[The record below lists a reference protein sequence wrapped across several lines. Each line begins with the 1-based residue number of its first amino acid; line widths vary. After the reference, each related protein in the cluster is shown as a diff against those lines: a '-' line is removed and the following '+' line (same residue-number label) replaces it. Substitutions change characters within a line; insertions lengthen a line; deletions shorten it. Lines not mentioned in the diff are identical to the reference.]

1 MPAKTSSE
9 LWDFWIDRGGTFTD
23 VVGRR
28 PDGTLTAHKLLSEN
42 PEAYADAAVQG
53 IRDLLGL
60 KAGEPI
66 PAGKVGAVKMGTTVA
81 TNALLER
88 KGERTLLLITRGFR
102 DALKIGYQARPK
114 IFARHIVKP
123 DMLYERVAEVDE
135 RVRADGTVERVP
147 DLVAVRRELEAAK
160 ADGIAAVAIVF
171 MHAYRYPEHEKQVA
185 ALARDMGFAQVS
197 VSHEV
202 SPLIKL
208 VGRGDTTVVDAYL
221 SPILRRYVARVAGE
235 MHSGASSP
243 FPVSPSS
250 PPPLAGEVDAPLARL
265 RASSTRYGASGEGSS
280 ASIEQTSAPS
290 LSLPR
295 KRGREKERLRGREQA
310 AASGNAAAIRLMF
323 MMSSGGLTAAEL
335 FQGKDAILSGPAGGV
350 VGMAETGKQAGF
362 DRLIGFDMGGTST
375 DVSHFDG
382 EYERAFETEVAGVRM
397 RAPMMLIHTV
407 AAGGGSIL
415 HYDGA
420 RFRVGP
426 DSAGANPGPACYRRR
441 GPLAVTDANV
451 MVGKLIPDFFPRI
464 FGPGQDQP
472 LDEGAVRHAFNNLA
486 QKVSIKQNRDATA
499 EEIADGFI
507 KIAVE
512 NMANAIKKI
521 SVQRGYDVTRYALNC
536 FGGAGGQ
543 HACLV
548 ADALGMTRVLIHP
561 FSSLLSA
568 YGMGLADI
576 RATRQQA
583 IELPFGAKALAAIK
597 REGARLGRAA
607 KREVAGQGV
616 PAAKIKIFVRA
627 HIRYAGTDTALIVDA
642 GTLAAN
648 SSSPPP
654 LRGRST
660 RASRREGGKLTKR
673 SSKSTPLPNPPPQ
686 GGRERSAAR
695 GDANILKSARVDA
708 VLDKMQRAFEKAHKA
723 RFGFIDRSKQT
734 VVEAVSVEA
743 VGGGAKFRERA
754 GKRVRGKLP
763 APARQTKF
771 FSAGKWHKANVFTRD
786 QLKIGAR
793 VKGAAIIVEPH
804 QTIVVEPGWQAE
816 LTRKNHLVLTRA
828 VKLKR
833 THAIGTH
840 ADPVM
845 LEVFNNLFMSIAEQM
860 GVSLQNTA
868 YSVNIKERLDF
879 SCAVFAHDG
888 TLVANA
894 PHMPVHLGSMD
905 RSVETVIRDNA
916 GKIAPGDVYAINAP
930 YNGGTHLPDIT
941 VCTPVFSLSSPPPLA
956 GEVAAPLARSR
967 ASSTRYG
974 AAGGGITARTKQAS
988 APSPT
993 LPSKRGRERA
1003 AASGKP
1009 EILFWVAS
1017 RGHHADVGGIS
1028 PGSMSPNATTI
1039 EQEGVYMDN
1048 FKLVDRGRFRE
1059 AALMA
1064 ALTGAK
1070 YPARNPVQNV
1080 NDMKA
1085 QIAANE
1091 KGVAELRKMVAQFTL
1106 PVVRAYMQHVQD
1118 NAAESVRRVI
1128 DRLHDAE
1135 FSYEMDQGTVI
1146 KVKITVDKKK
1156 REATVDFTGTSPQQ
1170 PTNFN
1175 APEPVTRAAVLYVF
1189 RVMVDDEIP
1198 MNAGCLRPINIVIP
1212 QRSMLS
1218 PEYPA
1223 AVVAGNVETSQ
1234 AVTNCLFGALGS
1246 LAAAQGTMN
1255 NLNFGNAR
1263 YQYYET
1269 ICSGSPAGPGF
1280 PGTDAVHTHMTNT
1293 RLTDP
1298 EVLEFRY
1305 PVVLEDFH
1313 IRKGS
1318 GGRGQWH
1325 AGDGIRRTIRFL
1337 EKMECTILSGHRRVR
1352 PFGLAGGEAGQVGEN
1367 WARRKDGRMERL
1379 QGCDATVID
1388 AGEAIIIQT
1397 PTAGGYG
1404 KAEQARLSAAGRH
1417 PPPNQPPP

>member
-1 MPAKTSSE
+1 MPARIAPQ

-28 PDGTLTAHKLLSEN
+28 PDGTLVAHKLLSEN

-60 KAGEPI
+60 TAGEPI
-66 PAGKVGAVKMGTTVA
+66 PAGRVNAVKMGTTVA

-88 KGERTLLLITRGFR
+88 KGDRTLLVITKGFR

-114 IFARHIVKP
+114 IFAKQIIKP
-123 DMLYERVAEVDE
+123 DMLYERVSEVDE
-135 RVRADGTVERVP
+135 RVRSDGTVEQEP
-147 DLVAVRRELEAAK
+147 DLDAVRADLEAAK
-160 ADGIAAVAIVF
+160 ADGIDAVAIVF
-171 MHAYRYPEHEKQVA
+171 MHAYRFPEHEQRVA
-185 ALARDMGFAQVS
+185 ALAREIGFAQVS

-221 SPILRRYVARVAGE
+221 SPILRRYVDQVARQLEDSPHPSRRAF
-235 MHSGASSP
+235 GAPQDEASLRPHPEEARSA
-243 FPVSPSS
+243 VSK
-250 PPPLAGEVDAPLARL
+250 
-265 RASSTRYGASGEGSS
+265 EGGG
-280 ASIEQTSAPS
+280 P
-290 LSLPR
+290 
-295 KRGREKERLRGREQA
+295 
-310 AASGNAAAIRLMF
+310 RLMF

-382 EYERAFETEVAGVRM
+382 EYERTFETEVAGVRM

-426 DSAGANPGPACYRRR
+426 DSAGANPGPKCYRRG

-451 MVGKLIPDFFPRI
+451 MAGKLLPEFFPKI
-464 FGPGQDQP
+464 FGPHQDQP
-472 LDEGAVRHAFNNLA
+472 LDDGSVQAAFA
-486 QKVSIKQNRDATA
+486 EMAKDVGGKSP

-543 HACLV
+543 HACMV
-548 ADALGMTRVLIHP
+548 ADSLGMTKVLIHP

-576 RATRQQA
+576 RATREQA
-583 IELPFGAKALAAIK
+583 IELPFGAKALAALK
-597 REGARLGRAA
+597 RTGGKLGKDA
-607 KREVAGQGV
+607 KAEVGGQGV
-616 PAAKIKIFVRA
+616 PAGKIKVIVRA
-627 HIRYAGTDTALIVDA
+627 HIRYAGTDTALVVTA
-642 GTLAAN
+642 GTPAAM
-648 SSSPPP
+648 
-654 LRGRST
+654 T
-660 RASRREGGKLTKR
+660 
-673 SSKSTPLPNPPPQ
+673 
-686 GGRERSAAR
+686 
-695 GDANILKSARVDA
+695 
-708 VLDKMQRAFEKAHKA
+708 RAFEKAHKA
-723 RFGFIDRSKQT
+723 RFGFIDRTKQM

-743 VGGGAKFRERA
+743 VGGGAKFNEKAVRRSNA
-754 GKRVRGKLP
+754 ALPKPAKR
-763 APARQTKF
+763 TEF
-771 FSAGKWHKANVFTRD
+771 FSGGDWHKANVYTRD
-786 QLKIGAR
+786 QLKPGSK
-793 VKGAAIIVEPH
+793 VKGAAIIIEPH

-816 LTRKNHLVLTRA
+816 LTAKNHLVLTRTKA
-828 VKLKR
+828 LKR

-879 SCAVFAHDG
+879 SCAIFAHDG

-905 RSVETVIRDNA
+905 RAVETIIRENR

-941 VCTPVFSLSSPPPLA
+941 VCTPVFDD
-956 GEVAAPLARSR
+956 
-967 ASSTRYG
+967 
-974 AAGGGITARTKQAS
+974 K
-988 APSPT
+988 
-993 LPSKRGRERA
+993 K
-1003 AASGKP
+1003 KN
-1009 EILFWVAS
+1009 ILFWVAS

-1039 EQEGVYMDN
+1039 EQEGVLFDN

-1059 AALMA
+1059 KELMA

-1080 NDMKA
+1080 NDIKA

-1091 KGVAELRKMVAQFTL
+1091 KGVAELRKMVALFTM
-1106 PVVRAYMQHVQD
+1106 PVVQAYMQHVQD

-1128 DRLHDAE
+1128 DRLHDSE
-1135 FSYEMDQGTVI
+1135 FSYEMDQGTVV

-1156 REATVDFTGTSPQQ
+1156 REATVDFTGTSEQQ

-1189 RVMVDDEIP
+1189 RVMVDDDIP

-1212 QRSMLS
+1212 KHSMLT

-1234 AVTNCLFGALGS
+1234 AVTNTLFGALGA

-1255 NLNFGNAR
+1255 NLNFGNAK

-1280 PGTDAVHTHMTNT
+1280 NGTDAVHTHMTNT

-1313 IRKGS
+1313 IRAGS
-1318 GGRGQWH
+1318 GGKGKWH

-1337 EKMECTILSGHRRVR
+1337 EKMDCTILSGHRRVR
-1352 PFGLAGGEAGQVGEN
+1352 PFGLDGGEAGQVGEN
-1367 WARRKDGRMERL
+1367 WARRKDGTMETL
-1379 QGCDATVID
+1379 KGCDETVID
-1388 AGEAIIIQT
+1388 ADEAIIIQS
-1397 PTAGGYG
+1397 PTAGGFG
-1404 KAEQARLSAAGRH
+1404 EK
-1417 PPPNQPPP
+1417 

>member
-1 MPAKTSSE
+1 MDAAMQASGKSDGS
-9 LWDFWIDRGGTFTD
+9 WDFWIDRGGTFTD
-23 VVGRR
+23 VIGRR
-28 PDGTLTAHKLLSEN
+28 PDGTLVAHKLLSEN
-42 PEAYADAAVQG
+42 PEVYRDAAVQG
-53 IRDLLGL
+53 IRALIGL
-60 KAGEPI
+60 EPGEPI
-66 PAGKVGAVKMGTTVA
+66 GAGTIGAVKMGTTVA

-88 KGERTLLLITRGFR
+88 KGERTLLLITKGFR

-123 DMLYERVAEVDE
+123 EMLYERVVEVDE
-135 RVRADGTVERVP
+135 RVRADGTVEREP
-147 DLVAVRRELEAAK
+147 DLAALRAELVAAL
-160 ADGIAAVAIVF
+160 ADGIKAVAIVF
-171 MHAYRYPEHEKQVA
+171 MHAYRYPEHEQRVA
-185 ALARDMGFAQVS
+185 ALARAIGFPQVS

-221 SPILRRYVARVAGE
+221 SPILKSYVAQVAGE
-235 MHSGASSP
+235 MKGG
-243 FPVSPSS
+243 
-250 PPPLAGEVDAPLARL
+250 GEAAQRNDAA
-265 RASSTRYGASGEGSS
+265 
-280 ASIEQTSAPS
+280 
-290 LSLPR
+290 
-295 KRGREKERLRGREQA
+295 
-310 AASGNAAAIRLMF
+310 RLMF

-350 VGMAETGKQAGF
+350 VGMAETGREAGF
-362 DRLIGFDMGGTST
+362 SHLIGFDMGGTST
-375 DVSHFDG
+375 DVSHYDG

-415 HYDGA
+415 HFDGA

-426 DSAGANPGPACYRRR
+426 DSAGANPGPKCYRRG

-451 MVGKLIPDFFPRI
+451 MVGKLIPDFFPKI
-464 FGPGQDQP
+464 FGPQQDLA
-472 LDEGAVRHAFNNLA
+472 LDADAVRAAFEALA
-486 QKVSIKQNRDATA
+486 R
-499 EEIADGFI
+499 EIGDGRSPEDVADGFI

-548 ADALGMTRVLIHP
+548 ADALGMTTVLIHP
-561 FSSLLSA
+561 FSSLMSA

-576 RATRQQA
+576 RATRQIA
-583 IELPFGAKALAAIK
+583 IEEPFGGAALAVFAAH
-597 REGARLGRAA
+597 GQRLGAEAA
-607 KREVAGQGV
+607 AEVVGQGV
-616 PAAKIKIFVRA
+616 PQDAVSVLLRA
-627 HIRYAGTDTALIVDA
+627 HIRYSGTDTALVVPGGSPDA
-642 GTLAAN
+642 V
-648 SSSPPP
+648 SS
-654 LRGRST
+654 L
-660 RASRREGGKLTKR
+660 GKM
-673 SSKSTPLPNPPPQ
+673 
-686 GGRERSAAR
+686 
-695 GDANILKSARVDA
+695 KSA
-708 VLDKMQRAFEKAHKA
+708 FEAAHKS
-723 RFGFIDRSKQT
+723 RFGFIDEAKDL
-734 VVEAVSVEA
+734 VLEAVSVEA
-743 VGGGAKFRERA
+743 IGGGAKFTEPVTAATSAPLPLPTRRTRFYSRGEWHAAAVFLRGQLA
-754 GKRVRGKLP
+754 PGHVVRGP
-763 APARQTKF
+763 
-771 FSAGKWHKANVFTRD
+771 
-786 QLKIGAR
+786 
-793 VKGAAIIVEPH
+793 AIIIEPH
-804 QTIVVEPGWQAE
+804 QTVVVEDGWQAAI
-816 LTRKNHLVLTRA
+816 TAKNHLLLERVVPLERQRA
-828 VKLKR
+828 V
-833 THAIGTH
+833 GTD

-879 SCAVFAHDG
+879 SCAVFAADS

-905 RSVETVIRDNA
+905 RAVETIIRENK
-916 GKIAPGDVYAINAP
+916 GKIAPGDVYVINAP

-941 VCTPVFSLSSPPPLA
+941 ICTPVFDT
-956 GEVAAPLARSR
+956 E
-967 ASSTRYG
+967 
-974 AAGGGITARTKQAS
+974 
-988 APSPT
+988 
-993 LPSKRGRERA
+993 ER
-1003 AASGKP
+1003 

-1039 EQEGVYMDN
+1039 EEEGVLFDN
-1048 FKLVDRGRFRE
+1048 FKVIDRGQFRE
-1059 AALMA
+1059 AELYA
-1064 ALTGAK
+1064 ALEGAK
-1070 YPARNPVQNV
+1070 YPARNPLQNV
-1080 NDMKA
+1080 NDIKA

-1091 KGVAELRKMVAQFTL
+1091 KGVQELNKMVAHFTL
-1106 PVVRAYMQHVQD
+1106 PVVKAYMQHVQD

-1128 DRLHDAE
+1128 DRLHDSSFE
-1135 FSYEMDQGTVI
+1135 YEMDQGTFI
-1146 KVKITVDKKK
+1146 KVRITVDKAK

-1189 RVMVDDEIP
+1189 RVMVDDDIP
-1198 MNAGCLRPINIVIP
+1198 MNAGCLRPINIIIP
-1212 QRSMLS
+1212 KRSMLT

-1234 AVTNCLFGALGS
+1234 AVTDCLFGALEA

-1255 NLNFGNAR
+1255 NLNFGNAK

-1305 PVVLEDFH
+1305 PVLLEDFH

-1318 GGRGQWH
+1318 GGRGKWN

-1337 EKMECTILSGHRRVR
+1337 EKMDCTILSGHRRVP
-1352 PFGLAGGEAGQVGEN
+1352 PFGMAGGDAGQIGEN
-1367 WARRKDGRMERL
+1367 WVRRNDGRMERL
-1379 QGCDATVID
+1379 KGADATVID
-1388 AGEAIIIQT
+1388 AGEAVIIQT

-1404 KAEQARLSAAGRH
+1404 RSGS
-1417 PPPNQPPP
+1417 

>member
-1 MPAKTSSE
+1 MPRKKPLQ

-23 VVGRR
+23 VIGRR
-28 PDGTLTAHKLLSEN
+28 PDGTLVAHKLLSEN
-42 PEAYADAAVQG
+42 PEAYPDAAVQG

-60 KAGEPI
+60 RSGEAI
-66 PAGKVGAVKMGTTVA
+66 PPGRVGAVKMGTTVA

-88 KGERTLLLITRGFR
+88 KGERELLLITKGFR

-114 IFARHIVKP
+114 IFARQIIKP

-135 RVRADGTVERVP
+135 RVRADGIVEREP
-147 DLVAVRRELEAAK
+147 DLAGVRADLETAK
-160 ADGIAAVAIVF
+160 AAGIKAVAIVF
-171 MHAYRYPEHEKQVA
+171 MHAYRFPKHEKAVA
-185 ALARDMGFAQVS
+185 AIAREMGFAQVS

-221 SPILRRYVARVAGE
+221 SPILRRYVA
-235 MHSGASSP
+235 
-243 FPVSPSS
+243 
-250 PPPLAGEVDAPLARL
+250 EVDRDIDAR
-265 RASSTRYGASGEGSS
+265 RS
-280 ASIEQTSAPS
+280 AAQ
-290 LSLPR
+290 
-295 KRGREKERLRGREQA
+295 
-310 AASGNAAAIRLMF
+310 LMF

-350 VGMAETGKQAGF
+350 VGMAETGRQAGF
-362 DRLIGFDMGGTST
+362 DHLIGFDMGGTST

-415 HYDGA
+415 HFDGA

-426 DSAGANPGPACYRRR
+426 DSAGANPGPKCYRRD

-451 MVGKLIPDFFPRI
+451 MVGKLIPEFFPQI
-464 FGPGQDQP
+464 FGPSQNLP
-472 LDEGAVRHAFNNLA
+472 LDAHAVRNAFTDLA
-486 QKVSIKQNRDATA
+486 QQVGGLKP
-499 EEIADGFI
+499 EEVADGFI

-521 SVQRGYDVTRYALNC
+521 SVQRGYDITRYALNC

-548 ADALGMTRVLIHP
+548 ADALGMTRVLMHP

-576 RATRQQA
+576 RATREQA
-583 IELPFGAKALAAIK
+583 IELPFGNNALNAIN
-597 REGARLGRAA
+597 RLGSKLGKETKA
-607 KREVAGQGV
+607 EVAGQGV
-616 PAAKIKIFVRA
+616 AAHKIKVYVRA
-627 HIRYAGTDTALIVDA
+627 HIRYAGTDTALVVAA
-642 GTLAAN
+642 G
-648 SSSPPP
+648 S
-654 LRGRST
+654 
-660 RASRREGGKLTKR
+660 
-673 SSKSTPLPNPPPQ
+673 LP
-686 GGRERSAAR
+686 AM
-695 GDANILKSARVDA
+695 K
-708 VLDKMQRAFEKAHKA
+708 RAFEKVHRA
-723 RFGFIDRSKQT
+723 RFGFIDRAKQM

-743 VGGGAKFRERA
+743 VGGGAKFGE
-754 GKRVRGKLP
+754 K
-763 APARQTKF
+763 PARRSHTALPKPALRTRF
-771 FSAGKWHKANVFTRD
+771 LSGGVWHKADVYTRD
-786 QLKIGAR
+786 QLKPGAR
-793 VKGAAIIVEPH
+793 VNGAAIIIEPH
-804 QTIVVEPGWQAE
+804 QTIVVESGWQAE
-816 LTRKNHLVLTRA
+816 LTAKNHLLLTRA
-828 VKLKR
+828 KKLRR

-840 ADPVM
+840 ADPIM

-905 RSVETVIRDNA
+905 RSVETIIRDNA
-916 GKIAPGDVYAINAP
+916 GKIKPGDVYAINAP

-941 VCTPVFSLSSPPPLA
+941 VCTPVFD
-956 GEVAAPLARSR
+956 
-967 ASSTRYG
+967 
-974 AAGGGITARTKQAS
+974 
-988 APSPT
+988 
-993 LPSKRGRERA
+993 ERR
-1003 AASGKP
+1003 KT
-1009 EILFWVAS
+1009 ILFWVAS

-1039 EQEGVYMDN
+1039 EQEGVLFDN

-1059 AALMA
+1059 KELNA

-1070 YPARNPVQNV
+1070 YPARNPVQNI
-1080 NDMKA
+1080 NDIKA

-1091 KGVAELRKMVAQFTL
+1091 KGVAELRKMVTHFTL
-1106 PVVRAYMQHVQD
+1106 PVVKAYMQHVQD

-1128 DRLHDAE
+1128 DRLHDSE
-1135 FSYEMDQGTVI
+1135 FSYEMDQGTLI
-1146 KVKITVDKKK
+1146 KVKITVDKAR
-1156 REATVDFTGTSPQQ
+1156 REATVDFTGTSEQQ

-1189 RVMVDDEIP
+1189 RVMVDDDIP

-1212 QRSMLS
+1212 KRSMLS
-1218 PEYPA
+1218 PEFPA

-1234 AVTNCLFGALGS
+1234 AVTNCLFGALGA

-1280 PGTDAVHTHMTNT
+1280 NGTDAVHTHMTNT

-1305 PVVLEDFH
+1305 PVLLEDFH
-1313 IRKGS
+1313 VRTGS

-1337 EKMECTILSGHRRVR
+1337 EKMECTVLSGHRRVR

-1367 WARRKDGRMERL
+1367 WARRRNGQMEHL
-1379 QGCDATVID
+1379 EGCDATVID
-1388 AGEAIIIQT
+1388 ESEAIIIQT

-1404 KAEQARLSAAGRH
+1404 AK
-1417 PPPNQPPP
+1417 

>member
-1 MPAKTSSE
+1 MGQTGMNTS
-9 LWDFWIDRGGTFTD
+9 LRWDFWIDRGGTFTD

-42 PEAYADAAVQG
+42 PEAYPDAAVQG

-60 KAGEPI
+60 KKGDAI
-66 PAGKVGAVKMGTTVA
+66 PPGRVGAVKMGTTVA

-88 KGERTLLLITRGFR
+88 KGDRTLLLITKGFR

-114 IFARHIVKP
+114 IFARHIIKP
-123 DMLYERVAEVDE
+123 EMLYERVAEVDE
-135 RVRADGTVERVP
+135 RVRADGTVEHESN
-147 DLVAVRRELEAAK
+147 LAAVHKDLEAAK
-160 ADGIAAVAIVF
+160 ADGIKAVAIVF
-171 MHAYRYPEHEKQVA
+171 MHAYRYPEHEKRVA

-208 VGRGDTTVVDAYL
+208 IGRGDTTVVDAYL
-221 SPILRRYVARVAGE
+221 SPILRRYVAQVDRELAAKK
-235 MHSGASSP
+235 SGA
-243 FPVSPSS
+243 
-250 PPPLAGEVDAPLARL
+250 
-265 RASSTRYGASGEGSS
+265 
-280 ASIEQTSAPS
+280 
-290 LSLPR
+290 
-295 KRGREKERLRGREQA
+295 
-310 AASGNAAAIRLMF
+310 RLMF

-350 VGMAETGKQAGF
+350 VGMAQTGHEAGL

-375 DVSHFDG
+375 DVSHYDG

-415 HYDGA
+415 YFDGA

-426 DSAGANPGPACYRRR
+426 NSAGANPGPKCYRRG

-451 MVGKLIPDFFPRI
+451 MVGKLIPDFFPKI
-464 FGPGQDQP
+464 FGPGQNEP
-472 LDEGAVRHAFNNLA
+472 LDAGAVRKAFGELA
-486 QKVSIKQNRDATA
+486 KDVNGKLP

-507 KIAVE
+507 RIAVE

-548 ADALGMTRVLIHP
+548 ADALGMTQVLIHP

-568 YGMGLADI
+568 YGMGLASI

-583 IELPFGAKALAAIK
+583 IEEPLTNAALKSIADT
-597 REGARLGRAA
+597 GGRLGAEARA
-607 KREVAGQGV
+607 EVIGQGV
-616 PAAKIKIFVRA
+616 PASAIIGHVRA
-627 HIRYAGTDTALIVDA
+627 HIRYSGTDTALVVA
-642 GTLAAN
+642 SGTLAEMTA
-648 SSSPPP
+648 
-654 LRGRST
+654 G
-660 RASRREGGKLTKR
+660 
-673 SSKSTPLPNPPPQ
+673 
-686 GGRERSAAR
+686 
-695 GDANILKSARVDA
+695 
-708 VLDKMQRAFEKAHKA
+708 FEAAHKA
-723 RFGFIDRSKQT
+723 RFGFIDQSKQL
-734 VVEAVSVEA
+734 VLEAVSVEA
-743 VGGGAKFRERA
+743 VGGGATFTERELPQTRDS
-754 GKRVRGKLP
+754 LP
-763 APARQTKF
+763 APVLRTKF
-771 FSAGKWHKANVFTRD
+771 YTQGRWHDAGVYTRD
-786 QLKIGAR
+786 QLKPGHKIM
-793 VKGAAIIVEPH
+793 GAAIIIEPH
-804 QTIVVEPGWQAE
+804 QTIVVEDGWQAE
-816 LTRKNHLVLTRA
+816 LTRKNHLVLSRA
-828 VKLKR
+828 VPFQR
-833 THAIGTH
+833 GHAIGTR

-879 SCAVFAHDG
+879 SCACFAHDG

-905 RSVETVIRDNA
+905 RSVETIIRDNA

-941 VCTPVFSLSSPPPLA
+941 VCTPVFDDA
-956 GEVAAPLARSR
+956 Q
-967 ASSTRYG
+967 
-974 AAGGGITARTKQAS
+974 K
-988 APSPT
+988 
-993 LPSKRGRERA
+993 
-1003 AASGKP
+1003 

-1059 AALMA
+1059 AELNAV
-1064 ALTGAK
+1064 LTGAK

-1080 NDMKA
+1080 NDLKA

-1091 KGVAELRKMVAQFTL
+1091 KGVQELRKMVTQFTL
-1106 PVVRAYMQHVQD
+1106 PVVKAYMQHVQD

-1128 DRLHDAE
+1128 DRLHDSE

-1146 KVKITVDKKK
+1146 KVKITVDKEK

-1189 RVMVDDEIP
+1189 RVMVDDDIP
-1198 MNAGCLRPINIVIP
+1198 MNAGCLRPINIILP
-1212 QRSMLS
+1212 KHSMLT

-1234 AVTNCLFGALGS
+1234 AVTNCLFGALGA

-1255 NLNFGNAR
+1255 NLNFGNAK

-1280 PGTDAVHTHMTNT
+1280 PAPM
-1293 RLTDP
+1293 P
-1298 EVLEFRY
+1298 
-1305 PVVLEDFH
+1305 
-1313 IRKGS
+1313 
-1318 GGRGQWH
+1318 
-1325 AGDGIRRTIRFL
+1325 
-1337 EKMECTILSGHRRVR
+1337 C
-1352 PFGLAGGEAGQVGEN
+1352 
-1367 WARRKDGRMERL
+1367 
-1379 QGCDATVID
+1379 
-1388 AGEAIIIQT
+1388 T
-1397 PTAGGYG
+1397 PT
-1404 KAEQARLSAAGRH
+1404 
-1417 PPPNQPPP
+1417 